1 MNRAL
6 PFAFLAV
13 MVACCAAQEAPKED
27 PVSRL
32 RQFADKSNGGDCAR
46 YSVAYAQLLAEVG
59 NKQYAEGKID
69 EAEKLIRQLGQYAAR
84 GAQCS
89 MESRKH
95 EKDTEINLRKL
106 SRRLSDLEKT
116 LSFEDRALVRE
127 QTYNIDRLREK
138 LLTNM
143 FGGKTAE
150 AFKKKQ

>member
-1 MNRAL
+1 MNRVL
-6 PFAFLAV
+6 PFAFV
-13 MVACCAAQEAPKED
+13 VALIASCAAQED
-27 PVSRL
+27 PLVKL

-59 NKQYAEGKID
+59 NKQYAEGKVD
-69 EAEKLIRQLGQYAAR
+69 EAERLIRQLGQYAER

-89 MESRKH
+89 IESHKR
-95 EKDTEINLRKL
+95 EKDTEIKLREL
-106 SRRLSDLEKT
+106 SRRLSEVEKT
-116 LSFEDRALVRE
+116 FSFEDRALIRE

-150 AFKKKQ
+150 AFKTTKR